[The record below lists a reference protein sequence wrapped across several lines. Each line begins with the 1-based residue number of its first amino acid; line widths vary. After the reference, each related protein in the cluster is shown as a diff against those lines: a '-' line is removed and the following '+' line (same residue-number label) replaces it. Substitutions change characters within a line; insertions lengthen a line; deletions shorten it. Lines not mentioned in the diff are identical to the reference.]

1 MNSAFKVKAARDFL
15 LLTSIVI
22 IIHLIYVHI
31 KSTPTNTVWAI
42 YKSPWFFID
51 IIPPI
56 TLLVSMLFIAKR
68 KNWARWLY
76 SAYAM
81 PSILF
86 SIMES
91 IDQDIYFKE
100 LNISRIL
107 ILMTFLI
114 LFIFTTI
121 IFFNKDYSNYF
132 TIKKEIV
139 ENTKRPL
146 SITLLSIFMVCNVIY
161 LFYPIALDWYK
172 QYNEIGFI
180 YISPFLMISIT
191 SSYGL
196 TLFYSLV
203 FILGKEWGRTIYT
216 VRAIPLLIINLF
228 MLFQNVIYAE
238 NIEVTRVIITVVIYI
253 LMTVIPLLIL
263 YNKNSNNYFR

>member
-1 MNSAFKVKAARDFL
+1 MNSAFKIKAARDFL

-51 IIPPI
+51 IIPPL
-56 TLLVSMLFIAKR
+56 TLLISMLFIAKR

-86 SIMES
+86 SIIES
-91 IDQDIYFKE
+91 IDQDIYFKD
-100 LNISRIL
+100 LNISRIVML
-107 ILMTFLI
+107 ITFLS
-114 LFIFTTI
+114 LFIFTTL
-121 IFFNKDYSNYF
+121 IFFNKESRNYF
-132 TIKKEIV
+132 IIKKEII

-146 SITLLSIFMVCNVIY
+146 PITLLSIFMVCTAIY

-172 QYNEIGFI
+172 QYNEMDFM
-180 YISPFLMISIT
+180 YIRPFLMISIT

-196 TLFYSLV
+196 ILFYSLA
-203 FILGKEWGRTIYT
+203 FFLGKEWGRAIYT

-228 MLFQNVIYAE
+228 MLLQNVIYEE
-238 NIEVTRVIITVVIYI
+238 NIELTRVIITVVIYI
-253 LMTVIPLLIL
+253 LMTAIPLLIL
-263 YNKNSNNYFR
+263 HNKSSNNYFR